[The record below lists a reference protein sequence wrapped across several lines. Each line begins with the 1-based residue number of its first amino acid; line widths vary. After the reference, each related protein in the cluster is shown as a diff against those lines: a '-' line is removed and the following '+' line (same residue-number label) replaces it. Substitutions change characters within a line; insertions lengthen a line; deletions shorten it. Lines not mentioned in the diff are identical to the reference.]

1 MASSML
7 IEKQLSELTIGHYV
21 VKIVKQ
27 GGSFS
32 LSSAGHIKS
41 DAVINHLKSKSV
53 FSVLIDNSKTLAIKP
68 NVENQ
73 SHSTTVNGSSFID
86 VKALKEAKEIFTRS
100 KSIQR
105 QLFNDALSGS
115 TLDLSPVVEV
125 TNKSIDAIF
134 NSPDS
139 LACML
144 NIREKDE
151 YLLEHSIA
159 VSVYITLFSR
169 YLGIERAIIE
179 QLSIGAFLHDIGKIK
194 IPDKI
199 LNKPGKLTDE
209 EFTIMK
215 THANHSINIIKATPG
230 ISSLSLEV
238 AALHHEKINGSGY
251 PFELAGDDIS
261 KYGRMIAICDIFD
274 ALTANRVYKE
284 GFAHGKAFAILR
296 ELAKK
301 NQLDSN
307 LVDHFIKCVGVF
319 PIGSLVQ
326 LKSNKLALVKVRNDK
341 DPTNPQVHSFYNVKL
356 NHFLN
361 KQEINLSDSDDFI
374 IKGVRAEEFNLDMK
388 LIVEML
394 LMEG

>member
-1 MASSML
+1 MALGML
-7 IEKQLSELTIGHYV
+7 IEKQLSELTVGHYV

-27 GGSFS
+27 SGSFS
-32 LSSAGHIKS
+32 LSAAGHIKS
-41 DAVINHLKSKSV
+41 EAVINHLKSKRV
-53 FSVLIDNSKTLAIKP
+53 YSVLIDDSKTQEHKTKHDLTK
-68 NVENQ
+68 VD
-73 SHSTTVNGSSFID
+73 GSSIINI
-86 VKALKEAKEIFTRS
+86 KAFKEAQEIFNRS
-100 KSIQR
+100 KSIQK
-105 QLFNDALSGS
+105 QLFSDALSGS

-151 YLLEHSIA
+151 YLLEHSVA
-159 VSVYITLFSR
+159 VSVYITLFAR
-169 YLGIERAIIE
+169 YLGLERDTIEK
-179 QLSIGAFLHDIGKIK
+179 LSVGAFLHDIGKIK
-194 IPDKI
+194 IPDEI
-199 LNKPGKLTDE
+199 LNKPGKLTDD

-215 THANHSINIIKATPG
+215 THANHSIEIIKATPS
-230 ISSLSLEV
+230 ISPLSLEV

-251 PFELAGDDIS
+251 PLQLAGNDIS
-261 KYGRMIAICDIFD
+261 QYGRMIAICDIFD
-274 ALTANRVYKE
+274 ALTATRVYKE

-307 LVDHFIKCVGVF
+307 LVDRFIKCVGVF

-341 DPTNPQVHSFYNVKL
+341 DPTNPQVHSFYNVKD

-361 KQEINLSDSDDFI
+361 KQEIDLSASDDFI
-374 IKGVRAEEFNLDMK
+374 IKGVRAEEFDLDMK
-388 LIVEML
+388 LILEML